1 MALKYKLHSYPPT
14 TLITPN
20 NHTTLDIN
28 HLKMFQLAQVSL
40 TLWVSSSISWSPEYV
55 LSMSSRP
62 TDNSLGQ
69 LELKQR
75 DSVKVF
81 PFHGIRLLFCS
92 TSPPL
97 PAPPQYNNKL
107 TQVGIIPHS
116 HCEGSLTVL
125 IGMGD
130 IGSVNQQL
138 VTRVGMIASW
148 SVDEGIISQL
158 KWGIYRIMI
167 ICLTPLSCPYNV
179 HVMYVC
185 PAAQDKLDNLCMS
198 ARWGQ

>member
-20 NHTTLDIN
+20 SHTTLDNN

-40 TLWVSSSISWSPEYV
+40 TLWVSLSPGYV

-81 PFHGIRLLFCS
+81 PFHGIRLLLLFCS
-92 TSPPL
+92 TTPPL

-138 VTRVGMIASW
+138 VTRVGMIAS
-148 SVDEGIISQL
+148 
-158 KWGIYRIMI
+158 
-167 ICLTPLSCPYNV
+167 
-179 HVMYVC
+179 
-185 PAAQDKLDNLCMS
+185 
-198 ARWGQ
+198 